1 MQRLS
6 ATFILMNRFKL
17 KGLLMFYFKHKNIL
31 NILQHLQVSIA
42 RIFVPIFMYLGIS
55 PNSVTLLRFV
65 IGVSFATYYF
75 LSGGYA
81 NNLCGLLVAFLA
93 TIFDFVDGELARK
106 TNSTSNVGKFLDE
119 SSDQIFM
126 YMIFLS
132 IFLSTGNGGLFSTSI
147 REIGIVFLVIHAF
160 TLCLFEVINSMLNA
174 RLSSN
179 ALSYEDLW
187 AVLFD
192 KYGQLNFQ
200 DRVSL
205 SMLDVHKYSVT
216 KIFFT
221 VSYLLI
227 FGILIDQIPLIFLIL
242 CVTFLFRSICLYI
255 GIILVKSKK
264 YTNIKLI
271 NFARERE
278 L

>member
-1 MQRLS
+1 
-6 ATFILMNRFKL
+6 
-17 KGLLMFYFKHKNIL
+17 MFYFKHRNIL

-42 RIFVPIFMYLGIS
+42 RLFVPILMQIGVS
-55 PNSVTLLRFV
+55 PNMVTIFRFV
-65 IGVSFATYYF
+65 IGASFATYF
-75 LSGGYA
+75 FSSGGYI

-106 TNSTSNVGKFLDE
+106 TNKASNLGKFLDE

-132 IFLSTGNGGLFSTSI
+132 IFLSNGNRGVFSSSI
-147 REIGIVFLVIHAF
+147 KEIGVVFLIIHAF
-160 TLCLFEVINSMLNA
+160 TLCLFEIINSMLNA

-179 ALSYEDLW
+179 TLSYEDLW
-187 AVLFD
+187 KVLVD
-192 KYGQLNFQ
+192 KYGKLDFQ
-200 DRVSL
+200 DKICL
-205 SMLDVHKYSVT
+205 SILDVHKYNVT

-227 FGILIDQIPLIFLIL
+227 LGILVDQIPFIFSIL
-242 CVTFLFRSICLYI
+242 CITFLFRSICLYI
-255 GIILVKSKK
+255 GIVLVKSKK
-264 YTNIKLI
+264 NTNLKLI
-271 NFARERE
+271 NFARERD